1 MRKRLPRYF
10 ANVCAPWYES
20 GQRPGETIPAGRE
33 GIDLPTAKPR
43 LSALRIAE
51 MNLGFFGLQFSFGL
65 QQANM
70 GPIYSYLG
78 ANEATMPLLWL
89 AGPVT
94 GLIVQP
100 IVGALSDRTTSRL
113 GRRTPYFLI
122 GAVLCSLGLFA
133 MAHSPALWVAASLL
147 WILDAANNVTME
159 PYRAYVSDRLD
170 PSQRTAGFLTQ
181 SAFTGLAQT
190 LSYLAPSLLVWGG
203 ISADLIDA
211 NGIPEITRIAFL
223 IGAILS
229 ISTILWSVL
238 RVPELPLDPEERDRI
253 RAERLSARVAIA
265 DFVAAVREMPLA
277 MRQLAL
283 SMLLQW
289 FAMFAYW
296 QYIAFALSRSLFGT
310 TDAASAGF
318 RQAVL
323 VTGQAG
329 ALYNFVAFV
338 AALAMVPV
346 ARRLGARPVHAAA
359 VLVAGLAMLALPWI
373 DSPTGLIL
381 PMIGIGIGW
390 ASLMGNPY
398 VMLAGAIPPHRT
410 GVYMGIFNMFIVIP
424 MMIETLV
431 LPLIYRPLL
440 GGDPRHVLLLAG
452 GLMICAAI
460 ATMRVTQAR
469 PMPAGIAAA

>member
-1 MRKRLPRYF
+1 MP
-10 ANVCAPWYES
+10 
-20 GQRPGETIPAGRE
+20 I
-33 GIDLPTAKPR
+33 AKPR
-43 LSALRIAE
+43 LSALHIAE

-70 GPIYSYLG
+70 GPVYSFLG

-100 IVGALSDRTTSRL
+100 IIGALSDRTTSRL
-113 GRRTPYFLI
+113 GRRTPYFLV
-122 GAVLCSLGLFA
+122 GAMLCSLGLLA
-133 MAHSPALWVAASLL
+133 MPCSPTLWVAASLL

-170 PSQRTAGFLTQ
+170 ESQRTAGFLTQ

-203 ISADLIDA
+203 ISADLVDA

-223 IGAILS
+223 IGAALS
-229 ISTILWSVL
+229 ISTILWSVF
-238 RVPELPLDPEERDRI
+238 RVRELPLDP
-253 RAERLSARVAIA
+253 AERERMRGEKLSASAA
-265 DFVAAVREMPLA
+265 LTDFVGAVRDMPQA

-283 SMLLQW
+283 AMLFQW

-296 QYIAFALSRSLFGT
+296 QYIVFAIGRSLFDT
-310 TDAASAGF
+310 ADASTPAF
-318 RQAVL
+318 RQATL

-329 ALYNFVAFV
+329 AMYNFVAFL
-338 AALAMVPV
+338 AAFAMVPI
-346 ARRLGARPVHAAA
+346 ARRYGAKPVHACAILLAGAA
-359 VLVAGLAMLALPWI
+359 MMALPLI
-373 DSPTGLIL
+373 QHPTGLIL

-398 VMLAGAIPPHRT
+398 VMLAGAIPPERT
-410 GVYMGIFNMFIVIP
+410 GVYMGIFNMFIVVP

-431 LPLIYRPLL
+431 MPLVYRPLL
-440 GGDPRHVLLLAG
+440 GGDPRHVLVLSGLLM
-452 GLMICAAI
+452 LCAAI
-460 ATMRVTQAR
+460 ATLRVVENRTR
-469 PMPAGIAAA
+469 VPATAVA